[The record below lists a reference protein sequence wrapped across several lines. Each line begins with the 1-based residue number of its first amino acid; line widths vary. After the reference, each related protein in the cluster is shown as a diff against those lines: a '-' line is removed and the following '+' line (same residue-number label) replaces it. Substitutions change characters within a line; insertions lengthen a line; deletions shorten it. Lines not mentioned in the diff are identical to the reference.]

1 MDTEPDHPNLFLPHR
16 ALLAATN
23 LRLSHCLVHSADSA
37 LVACEEGLMMLKQS
51 SLSDPCLLAELLV
64 QKGTLLLSTHIFLC
78 MYVCTRYWMAV

>member
-37 LVACEEGLMMLKQS
+37 LVACEEGLLMLKQS

-64 QKGTLLLSTHIFLC
+64 QKGTPSYDVAQK
-78 MYVCTRYWMAV
+78 YVQDIG